1 MWRKM
6 IFRLVALAHQVW
18 GTTTVKRALSHCQK
32 RKQYTARVSSIADS
46 LYTHPMEPPFSHL
59 FTSSLSAKNN
69 KDREGLY
76 AKIIYNPS
84 CLYAIKCD
92 LYGGASHGGVICQPY
107 WLYQSAGRQSLSGL

>member
-32 RKQYTARVSSIADS
+32 RKQYTARVSSIVDS

-59 FTSSLSAKNN
+59 FTSYLFASNKVNRYWEIVHAKNN
-69 KDREGLY
+69 NKPSWFY
-76 AKIIYNPS
+76 AV
-84 CLYAIKCD
+84 KCD
-92 LYGGASHGGVICQPY
+92 FRCFLGSGGLICQPY
-107 WLYQSAGRQSLSGL
+107 WLY